1 MDLEPETLLEWLSIG
16 DGADRDIQLVAL
28 EQLCMLL
35 LMADNVDKCF
45 ESCPPRTF
53 IPALCKIFMD
63 PNAPD
68 NVVEIYEPVI
78 KCFMTLI
85 DRFIRRGHDVN
96 PLIDKGLIHE
106 LTKRLAAVSDSS
118 SSSPQSVSII
128 VNLLSTLIRGSS
140 STANAVLRSNLPDSI
155 KQAVKGDERCVLDV
169 LRLIELLLILLFE
182 GRKALPKN
190 LQPLAS
196 RQIESFPGD
205 ASNRHVIEAIRA
217 GNNEEFF
224 EAMESGID
232 INHMDDVGQ
241 TLLNWASA
249 FGTLEM
255 VEYLLENG
263 ADVNRGLKSSSLH
276 YAACFCRPSI
286 AKRLLQFGADTELR
300 DEDGHTPLDKAQERG
315 DEWYQQCLEIFD
327 NSDNVLRDDDD
338 DDDSDSFDSDSDA
351 ESKIKDMIS
360 STAATGTGPASSGG
374 NKVISGNIIEPSGQ
388 TTAAANNEENKNNGK
403 EDASSDKVDPEL
415 IPVYMKLLLP
425 LLVEVFHSSLSQT
438 LRKECLRLVCKMFPF
453 VSKEVL
459 QDICS
464 DSESQ
469 RSFPGQ
475 ITEVLTST
483 LEIEDDL
490 DGQLAALTILDE
502 LLGKVPDTFLEQF
515 LRLGLPVHV
524 SNIAVPPKEAEEPST
539 EETDSGPLSLKESEV
554 LQDATELTP
563 LVPYQWKDWVFIR
576 SSECLFLWN
585 EHIVLELSRVSNGWF
600 RYLMDKKVATMYSSG
615 SVEGS
620 SSSLGGKSDFI
631 VKMQLCCS
639 QVPSDA
645 VLYPILSTP
654 SPVKLKIGHWSLSC
668 EKEGEI
674 VIHNA
679 ESSQATYLRDAS
691 SDVCVLFESNR
702 QRKIP
707 LTPNT
712 PLGGQFH
719 FAWNDKKGMKY
730 KTKAD
735 VTKEQISSL
744 AWKIQQKY
752 FTSNSEGTRKVA
764 FELQLILKNIEDTCL
779 AHESDVSLDSGMGW
793 KEELQFG
800 LQALSDLLKE
810 ESTLSAFE
818 VHSSSLVQ
826 VLLHCISGQFSEE
839 PVPAQKINERFNLF
853 KEVFSDADKNACLS
867 EESNISPPSVS
878 LVKKLIAVL
887 EAVERLPL
895 LCHDAPGTPL
905 NLQIIQRKLHF
916 KLERAPDEGDLRDF
930 SGKTFKTEPL
940 VTIKGLE
947 KFLSGRAAKQ
957 WYDFERTSYHFVSV
971 LQKMKSPLVFQ
982 HVSDFDENGIFY
994 WIGSNAR
1001 TCDWVNPAAHHIVVV
1016 SSSDGRILPYG
1027 NLDDILCRDDTP
1039 ANCHTKD
1046 DRNSW
1051 FAVDTGVWFF
1061 PTHYSLR
1068 HSRGYGNRSALRSW
1082 DFQVSKDGVT
1092 WTTVYSHVN
1101 DNSLNEPGSTAS
1113 WSLSPPTDPEG
1124 WRHLRLILTGPNAS
1138 GHTHYLS
1145 LSGLEV
1151 YGEVRGLADNE
1162 LGKAA
1167 KEQERQL
1174 YQKRRFVKE
1183 HIMKKLHIGARV
1195 VRGVD
1200 WKWRDQDGIPP
1211 VPGTVIG
1218 ELRNGWVEVQWDHGS
1233 ANSYRMGAEGKYDLE
1248 LTGEEPAIPPPPE
1261 SEETTS
1267 NTPPAPDNVSDE
1279 DDDDPVHQ
1287 KTWDDDCILKQSFS
1301 ALVSAFDP
1309 RPGQTNVPQI
1319 QDFVIPLP
1327 GSVNQTVD
1335 DSIDAKFKRVKLALF
1350 VKYQGLELIM
1360 EDSSKPICHYVQR
1373 LLQHLPK
1380 GERKRRVW
1388 DETFTLVYR
1397 DSSHVIS
1404 SGQWLGPVSY
1414 VASSLLSGV
1423 ISKEDVILFI
1433 RKNGKESFLR
1443 KWKLT
1448 EPSSV
1453 AKKSITFS
1461 ELTDI
1466 YKELIETPR
1475 RDGAMIDIE
1484 PAASDQESTVYDV
1497 MSLLKLFYDMSEND
1511 MLNIPTEIFQS
1522 RKLVNKLVQQVHDP
1536 LSLAS
1541 DSLPDWCYKLTGHYS
1556 FLFPF
1561 ETREMFFLSTA
1572 FGTSRTVIWLQKCCD
1587 EVLERIR
1594 GGALKKEEQYEY
1606 HIGRLRQDRVHIPRK
1621 EDDILLW
1628 ASSVLHAHAERK
1640 SVLEVEFLNEEGT
1653 GLGPSLEFYA
1663 LVSAEFQKSSLGM
1676 WLTNDRSSLQHNDM
1690 SRQVD
1695 IGLGV
1700 KPPGYYVQRSC
1711 GLFPAPVP
1719 SSSPEFDRICK
1730 HFELLGLF
1738 LAKCL
1743 QDGRRVDIP
1752 LSESFLKL
1760 MCFKQVITEDPGTL
1774 PSITRPSEEERR
1786 DDDVTLNSSDNAIN
1800 NNPTSFS
1807 NDTNT
1812 ITGQEAT
1819 GKEKIMMDEERR
1831 KESSA
1836 AKDAS
1841 KDDAALMND
1850 KVHSSKTSGN
1860 TVPWFTGILTMGD
1873 LVTIDPYRGKFLVQ
1887 LQDLVQRK
1895 IELSEM
1901 EMTQSVDGLL
1911 LDDGSQLSD
1920 LMLNFTYAPSSSS
1933 YGYEWYDLT
1942 DNGSATE
1949 LDNSNAEEYL
1959 ALTKDFV
1966 LESGIRKQ
1974 LESFKTGF
1982 DRVFSMNKL
1991 QIFSPYELRLL
2002 LCGEQSPSWTR
2013 EDILKY
2019 TVPKYGYNS
2028 DSHGYQRF
2036 VNVLVELDSDERK
2049 AFVQFITG
2057 CSSLP
2062 PGGLAN
2068 LHPRLTVVRKDSKDD
2083 NMFPSVNT
2091 CVHYLKLP
2099 EYSSERI
2106 LKTKLMEATFEKGF
2120 HLN

>member
-255 VEYLLENG
+255 
-263 ADVNRGLKSSSLH
+263 
-276 YAACFCRPSI
+276 
-286 AKRLLQFGADTELR
+286 RLLQFGADTELR

-679 ESSQATYLRDAS
+679 ESS
-691 SDVCVLFESNR
+691 
-702 QRKIP
+702 
-707 LTPNT
+707 
-712 PLGGQFH
+712 
-719 FAWNDKKGMKY
+719 
-730 KTKAD
+730 
-735 VTKEQISSL
+735 QISSL

-1433 RKNGKESFLR
+1433 RKNGK
-1443 KWKLT
+1443 
-1448 EPSSV
+1448 
-1453 AKKSITFS
+1453 
-1461 ELTDI
+1461 
-1466 YKELIETPR
+1466 
-1475 RDGAMIDIE
+1475 
-1484 PAASDQESTVYDV
+1484 
-1497 MSLLKLFYDMSEND
+1497 
-1511 MLNIPTEIFQS
+1511 
-1522 RKLVNKLVQQVHDP
+1522 DP